1 MSFGGGDDPSN
12 TSFQTQF
19 QRDAPQIEARK
30 LGLMDVAKE
39 YTMFGQNPWEAI
51 APKAKP
57 GEEGY
62 GEYGYKGTDGRYD
75 VDTKFGDLTR
85 AQRMQEGQI
94 DIPTQRIAGF
104 DPLQEEAFR
113 MAQPG
118 EEGIGGYKPYLQ
130 DAQTFGMAATQQYDP
145 SSYKAYMNPFQ
156 DEVIGAVEDQFQKAR
171 NEATARAGSSA
182 FGERADVNL
191 AELSAQQAKTV
202 GQLQAQNYGQAQ
214 QAAIGQFQNQMGRY
228 GAAAQQM
235 AGLGGQAQQQA
246 QQQFASQMGRYG
258 EAAKMAAGL
267 GGQAQQQHLGD
278 IASLMS
284 AGSVQQQRRQQELD
298 ASYQQQLQQLYEP
311 YQRLGFTSDIYQG
324 MPSSAMAI
332 SMGTSPGSNP
342 LAQTVGAG
350 ITGLAGYQAI
360 KGN

>member
-39 YTMFGQNPWEAI
+39 YTMFGQNPWEAM
-51 APKAKP
+51 APTAKP

-85 AQRMQEGQI
+85 SQRMQEGQI

-104 DPLQEEAFR
+104 DPLQEQAFQ

-156 DEVIGAVEDQFQKAR
+156 DEVIGAVEDQFTKQR
-171 NEATARAGSSA
+171 NEAAGKAGSA
-182 FGERADVNL
+182 FGSERYGVL
-191 AELSAQQAKTV
+191 EGELGAQQAKTV

-214 QAAIGQFQNQMGRY
+214 QASIGQFQNQMGRY
-228 GAAAQQM
+228 GDAARTM

-246 QQQFASQMGRYG
+246 MSDI
-258 EAAKMAAGL
+258 
-267 GGQAQQQHLGD
+267 GG
-278 IASLMS
+278 LMS
-284 AGSVQQQRRQQELD
+284 AGSVQQQRSQQELD
-298 ASYQQQLQQLYEP
+298 ASLQQQMQQLYEP

-324 MPSSAMAI
+324 NIPSSAMATA
-332 SMGTSPGSNP
+332 MGTAPGSNP

-350 ITGLAGYQAI
+350 ISGLAAYQGY
-360 KGN
+360 KNLTG

>member
-51 APKAKP
+51 APTAKP

-104 DPLQEEAFR
+104 DPLQEQAFQ

-156 DEVIGAVEDQFQKAR
+156 DEVISAVEDQFTKAR

-228 GAAAQQM
+228 GDAARTM

-246 QQQFASQMGRYG
+246 MSDI
-258 EAAKMAAGL
+258 
-267 GGQAQQQHLGD
+267 GG
-278 IASLMS
+278 LMS

-298 ASYQQQLQQLYEP
+298 ASLQQQMQQLYEP

-324 MPSSAMAI
+324 NIPSSAMATA
-332 SMGTSPGSNP
+332 MGTAPGSNP

-350 ITGLAGYQAI
+350 ISGLAAYQGY
-360 KGN
+360 KNLTG

>member
-51 APKAKP
+51 APTAKP

-104 DPLQEEAFR
+104 DPLQEQAFQ

-156 DEVIGAVEDQFQKAR
+156 DEVISAVEDQFTKAR

-228 GAAAQQM
+228 GDAARTM

-246 QQQFASQMGRYG
+246 MSDI
-258 EAAKMAAGL
+258 
-267 GGQAQQQHLGD
+267 GG
-278 IASLMS
+278 LMS
-284 AGSVQQQRRQQELD
+284 AGSVQQQRRQQQLD
-298 ASYQQQLQQLYEP
+298 ASLQQQMQQLYEP

-324 MPSSAMAI
+324 NIPSSAMATA
-332 SMGTSPGSNP
+332 MGTAPGSNP

-350 ITGLAGYQAI
+350 ISGLAAYQGYKNI
-360 KGN
+360 TG

>member
-51 APKAKP
+51 APTAKP
-57 GEEGY
+57 GETGY

-85 AQRMQEGQI
+85 SQRMQEGQI

-104 DPLQEEAFR
+104 DPLQEQAFQ

-156 DEVIGAVEDQFQKAR
+156 DEVIGAVEDQFTKQR
-171 NEATARAGSSA
+171 NQAAAQAGSA
-182 FGERADVNL
+182 FGSERYGVQE
-191 AELSAQQAKTV
+191 AELGAQEAKTV

-214 QAAIGQFQNQMGRY
+214 QASIGQFQNQMGRY
-228 GAAAQQM
+228 GDAARTM

-246 QQQFASQMGRYG
+246 MSDI
-258 EAAKMAAGL
+258 
-267 GGQAQQQHLGD
+267 GG
-278 IASLMS
+278 LMS
-284 AGSVQQQRRQQELD
+284 AGSVQQQRSQQELD
-298 ASYQQQLQQLYEP
+298 ASLQQQMQQLYEP

-324 MPSSAMAI
+324 NIPSSAMATA
-332 SMGTSPGSNP
+332 MGTAPGSNP

-350 ITGLAGYQAI
+350 ISGLAAYQGY
-360 KGN
+360 KNLTG

>member
-51 APKAKP
+51 APTAKP

-104 DPLQEEAFR
+104 DPLQEQAFQ

-228 GAAAQQM
+228 GDAARTM

-246 QQQFASQMGRYG
+246 MSDI
-258 EAAKMAAGL
+258 
-267 GGQAQQQHLGD
+267 GG
-278 IASLMS
+278 LMS
-284 AGSVQQQRRQQELD
+284 AGSVQQQRRQQQLD
-298 ASYQQQLQQLYEP
+298 ASLQQQMQQLYEP

-324 MPSSAMAI
+324 NIPSSAMATA
-332 SMGTSPGSNP
+332 MGTAPGSNP

-350 ITGLAGYQAI
+350 ISGLAAYQGYKNI
-360 KGN
+360 TG

>member
-51 APKAKP
+51 APTAKP

-104 DPLQEEAFR
+104 DPLQEKAFR
-113 MAQPG
+113 MADAG
-118 EEGIGGYKPYLQ
+118 EEGIGGYKQYLDQ
-130 DAQTFGMAATQQYDP
+130 ARGYAEDATQQYDP

-156 DEVIGAVEDQFQKAR
+156 DEVIGAVEDQFRKQR
-171 NEATARAGSSA
+171 NEAAGKAGSA
-182 FGERADVNL
+182 FGSERYGVL
-191 AELSAQQAKTV
+191 EGELGAQQAKTV

-228 GAAAQQM
+228 GDAARTM
-235 AGLGGQAQQQA
+235 AGLGGQSQQQTM
-246 QQQFASQMGRYG
+246 SDI
-258 EAAKMAAGL
+258 
-267 GGQAQQQHLGD
+267 GG
-278 IASLMS
+278 LMS

-298 ASYQQQLQQLYEP
+298 ASLQQQMQQLYEP

-324 MPSSAMAI
+324 NIPSSAMATA
-332 SMGTSPGSNP
+332 MGTAPGSNP

-350 ITGLAGYQAI
+350 ISGLAAYQGYKNI
-360 KGN
+360 TG